1 MYRPTIPDTKT
12 KEREDIA
19 RHTAAF
25 IATGGTVTQL
35 PNGESGVIQ
44 AFSPAKS
51 RAAKEAM
58 YRRTNPPQ
66 EVQDE

>member
-19 RHTAAF
+19 RHTAAYE
-25 IATGGTVTQL
+25 AAGGTVTQL
-35 PNGESGVIQ
+35 PTGESGVIPV
-44 AFSPAKS
+44 FSPAKS
-51 RAAKEAM
+51 RAAKEAQ
-58 YRRTNPPQ
+58 YRRTNPQ